1 MEAVLND
8 PASLSLARQA
18 QYSDVQDMERNLFLA
33 EALASCDKVTQN
45 IVLRRLEGY
54 SWKEIE
60 RRCGVSSGAAR
71 ERFSSTV
78 QRLRKALQQP
88 RRVA

>member
-8 PASLSLARQA
+8 PTSLSLARQA

-33 EALASCDKVTQN
+33 EVLASCDKVTHN

-78 QRLRKALQQP
+78 QRLRKAFRQS
-88 RRVA
+88 RRVT

>member
-1 MEAVLND
+1 METVLTD
-8 PASLSLARQA
+8 PNSLPFIRQA
-18 QYSDVQDMERNLFLA
+18 EYADVQDMERNLFLA

-88 RRVA
+88 RRVT